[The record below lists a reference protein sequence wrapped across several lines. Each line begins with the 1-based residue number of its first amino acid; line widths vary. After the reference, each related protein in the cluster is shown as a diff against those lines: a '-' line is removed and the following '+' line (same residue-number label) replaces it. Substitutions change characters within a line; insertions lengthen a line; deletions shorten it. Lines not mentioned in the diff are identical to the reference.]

1 MESKHA
7 PAERTSAD
15 EIKRKSN
22 RISSLDNLRFLLDAL
37 PYVAVILDKNR
48 QIVFSNS
55 RFISMLNVESF
66 DNIISLRPGEAVN
79 CVHSKETYAGCG
91 TAESCRYCGAV
102 NAILETQKTGN
113 PAVHECRI
121 HSDMQGQFVTFD
133 LEVST
138 SPFILDDEQFI
149 ILTLKD
155 ISNEK
160 RRKILERIFFH
171 DVLNS
176 AGLVSGFLSILKDED
191 DPPKIKEYAEIAYN
205 SNERLIEE
213 ILAQKQLVAAENNEL
228 ITEPCSI
235 YSLDMLNQLIIQM
248 KQHNVAEKKDII
260 LSEKS
265 ENFKFITDPVI
276 LRRVLINLLKNA
288 LEATEKHN
296 TVILGCEKKQNE
308 NIFFVNNNIALRREI
323 QLQIFK
329 RSFSTKGADR
339 GIGTYS
345 VKLLTEKYLNG
356 KVWFESNQ
364 QNGTTFFVSIPA

>member
-7 PAERTSAD
+7 PAERTSAED
-15 EIKRKSN
+15 IKRKNN

-48 QIVFSNS
+48 QIVYSNS
-55 RFISMLNVESF
+55 RFITMLNVESF
-66 DNIISLRPGEAVN
+66 DIIISLRPGEAVN
-79 CVHSKETYAGCG
+79 CVHSKEMYAGCG

-113 PAVHECRI
+113 PAIHECRI

-149 ILTLKD
+149 VMTLKD
-155 ISNEK
+155 ISDEK

-176 AGLVSGFLSILKDED
+176 AGVVSGFLSILKDED
-191 DPPKIKEYAEIAYN
+191 DPAQMKEYAGIALN

-228 ITEPCSI
+228 IPEPRNVS
-235 YSLDMLNQLIIQM
+235 SLNMLNQLITQM
-248 KQHNVAEKKDII
+248 KQHIVAENKNII
-260 LSEKS
+260 LSESS
-265 ENFKFITDPVI
+265 ENITFTIDPVI
-276 LRRVLINLLKNA
+276 LRRILINLVKNA
-288 LEATEKHN
+288 LEATEQHN
-296 TVILGCEKKQNE
+296 NVIVGCELKQNE
-308 NIFFVNNNIALRREI
+308 IIFFVNNNTALSREI

-339 GIGTYS
+339 GIGTFS
-345 VKLLTEKYLNG
+345 VKLLTEKYLKG

-364 QNGTTFFVSIPA
+364 HNGTTFFVSLPA

>member
-7 PAERTSAD
+7 PAERTSAED
-15 EIKRKSN
+15 IKRKNN

-48 QIVFSNS
+48 QIVYSNS
-55 RFISMLNVESF
+55 RFITMLNVESF
-66 DNIISLRPGEAVN
+66 DIIISLRPGEAVN
-79 CVHSKETYAGCG
+79 CVHSKEMYAGCG

-113 PAVHECRI
+113 PAIHECRI

-149 ILTLKD
+149 VMTLKD
-155 ISNEK
+155 ISDEK

-176 AGLVSGFLSILKDED
+176 AGIVSGFLSILKDED
-191 DPPKIKEYAEIAYN
+191 DPAQMKEYAGIALN

-228 ITEPCSI
+228 IPEPRNVS
-235 YSLDMLNQLIIQM
+235 SLNMLNQLITQM
-248 KQHNVAEKKDII
+248 KQHIVAENKNII
-260 LSEKS
+260 LSESS
-265 ENFKFITDPVI
+265 ENITFTIDPVI
-276 LRRVLINLLKNA
+276 LRRILINLVKNA
-288 LEATEKHN
+288 LEATEQHN
-296 TVILGCEKKQNE
+296 NVIVGCELKQNE
-308 NIFFVNNNIALRREI
+308 IIFFVNNNTALSREI

-345 VKLLTEKYLNG
+345 VKLLTEKYLKG

-364 QNGTTFFVSIPA
+364 HNGTTFFVSLPA